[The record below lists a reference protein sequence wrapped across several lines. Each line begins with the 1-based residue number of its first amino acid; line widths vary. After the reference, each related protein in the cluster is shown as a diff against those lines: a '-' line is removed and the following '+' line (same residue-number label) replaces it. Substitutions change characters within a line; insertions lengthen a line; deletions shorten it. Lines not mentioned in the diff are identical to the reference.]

1 MAEAEETQSPKNT
14 VTIEEAGPCK
24 KRLVIEIPQDAI
36 RAAMDEQY
44 STLRREAMVPGF
56 RRGRAPRRL
65 LEKRFGKET
74 ADQVKLKLLADAS
87 DSALKERKLAIL
99 GDPEVDYEHIE
110 LPAEGP
116 MKFQF
121 DVEVWPEFELPSLEG
136 IAVTKTKSQVTDSQV
151 DTELTQLRKLSGIW
165 TPRPEGQA
173 CQADDQVIANVSL
186 KIEGVE
192 AAEQLSSTEIYVRP
206 HGFVEAIPV
215 EKLDEW
221 LVNVKPGDSKDLLVE
236 VPKTYFRPEY
246 RGKKV
251 DIHLDVKE
259 IKFLQPADLDEG
271 FVKRYG
277 ADTEDQLRQ
286 KLRQVLEHRLET
298 QIRSDMESQITRYL
312 LENATFDLPVDV
324 VGQQA
329 TTVLQR
335 QYVKLLAQGL
345 SRQQIEEHME
355 TLRASSEEQAKE
367 QLKTFFVIDK
377 VCDKL
382 GIEVTEEE
390 VNGHIAQLA
399 IQRGQRPER
408 LKEQM
413 ERDGSLAQFRLEV
426 RQSQCLS
433 KLLESAKIT
442 EKEAPA
448 ASAEPEEP
456 EKKKGTAKKAGKKSS
471 KKET

>member
-1 MAEAEETQSPKNT
+1 MAEAQEPQSPKNT
-14 VTIEEAGPCK
+14 VTIEGVGPCK
-24 KRLVIEIPQDAI
+24 KRVIIEVPQEAI
-36 RAAMDEQY
+36 RTAMDEQY
-44 STLRREAMVPGF
+44 NTLRREAMVPGF

-87 DSALKERKLAIL
+87 DGALKENKLAVL

-121 DVEVWPEFELPSLEG
+121 EVEVWPEFELPALEG
-136 IAVTKTKSQVTDSQV
+136 IAVTKTQSRVTDSQV
-151 DTELTQLRKLSGIW
+151 DAELAQLRKLSGVW

-173 CQADDQVIANVSL
+173 CQADDQVIGDVTV
-186 KIEGVE
+186 KIEGADE
-192 AAEQLSSTEIYVRP
+192 PERLSNTEIYVRP
-206 HGFVEAIPV
+206 HGFVAAVPV

-221 LVNVKPGDSKDLLVE
+221 LVNVKCGQSKDLTVE

-251 DIHLDVKE
+251 DLHLDVKE
-259 IKFLQPADLDEG
+259 IKFLQPADLDQA

-277 ADTEDQLRQ
+277 ADTEAELRD
-286 KLRQVLEHRLET
+286 KLRHVLEHRMEA
-298 QIRSDMESQITRYL
+298 QVRSDMEAQITRYL
-312 LENATFDLPVDV
+312 LDNATFDLPVDV
-324 VGQQA
+324 VAQQA

-345 SRQQIEEHME
+345 SRPQIEEHME
-355 TLRASSEEQAKE
+355 TLRASSEEQAKD

-390 VNGHIAQLA
+390 VNGHIAHLA
-399 IQRGQRPER
+399 VQRGQRPER

-426 RQSQCLS
+426 RQSLCLS
-433 KLLESAKIT
+433 KLLETAKVT
-442 EKEAPA
+442 EVDAPA
-448 ASAEPEEP
+448 EPAAPGEED
-456 EKKKGTAKKAGKKSS
+456 KKKIAKKGGKKSS
-471 KKET
+471 KKED